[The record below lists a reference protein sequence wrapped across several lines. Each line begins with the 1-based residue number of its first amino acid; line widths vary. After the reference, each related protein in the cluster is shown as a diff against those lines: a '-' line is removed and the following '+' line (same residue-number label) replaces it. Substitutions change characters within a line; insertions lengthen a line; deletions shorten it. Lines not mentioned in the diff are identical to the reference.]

1 MRPLPADRPT
11 PGDLQQS
18 HLRCALQQHA
28 ARGGPLQQSYLRA
41 IPPQH
46 PHDLAATPADRQ
58 DAAEP
63 HRLFVAPALLLY
75 GVYILY
81 PVVISIWYSLL
92 QWNGIGA
99 ARFIGLDNW
108 ARLFHDETILG
119 SLRNTLVILVGSFVF
134 EIPIG
139 LGVALLLQR
148 LGRLG
153 TILSSIYIVPVLVS
167 SVAIGIIWGFLYN
180 PQFGPL
186 YYIYNAFGQ
195 QAPGLLGSS
204 TYAIFAVTIVIVWQF
219 IPLYVLLFNAGLLG
233 IPAELYEAASID
245 GASGWTRFRHIT
257 IPLLRR
263 TFVTASVLIVTGA
276 LVYFDLIYVM
286 TGGGPGNASYTLAMY
301 IYRAAFQNQ
310 DVGYGSA
317 IAMLLFIISFIISGL
332 IIRFSRLLQEH

>member
-1 MRPLPADRPT
+1 MSVSHSQ
-11 PGDLQQS
+11 PGAS
-18 HLRCALQQHA
+18 
-28 ARGGPLQQSYLRA
+28 
-41 IPPQH
+41 
-46 PHDLAATPADRQ
+46 AATPL
-58 DAAEP
+58 AA
-63 HRLFVAPALLLY
+63 RRAQGIARALRRRDGVILLFVAPALLLY

-108 ARLFHDETILG
+108 TRLFQDATVLG
-119 SLRNTLVILVGSFVF
+119 SLRNTLVLLVGSIVV

-153 TILSSIYIVPVLVS
+153 TVLSSIYIVPLLMS

-186 YYIYNAFGQ
+186 YYLYNAFGQ
-195 QAPGLLGSS
+195 QAPGLLGSA
-204 TYAIFAVTIVIVWQF
+204 TYAIFAVTAVALWQY
-219 IPLYVLLFNAGLLG
+219 IPLYVLLFNAGLVG
-233 IPAELYEAASID
+233 IPRELYEAAAID
-245 GASGWTRFRHIT
+245 GAGTWMRFRNVT

-263 TFVTASVLIVTGA
+263 TFITALVLIITGA

-317 IAMLLFIISFIISGL
+317 IAVLLFVISFIISGL
-332 IIRFSRLLQEH
+332 IVRFSRLLQD

>member
-1 MRPLPADRPT
+1 MAQPVHAPSATPLA
-11 PGDLQQS
+11 
-18 HLRCALQQHA
+18 A
-28 ARGGPLQQSYLRA
+28 ARTRPGSRGLRG
-41 IPPQH
+41 
-46 PHDLAATPADRQ
+46 HDGVIL
-58 DAAEP
+58 
-63 HRLFVAPALLLY
+63 LFVAPALLLY

-108 ARLFHDETILG
+108 ARLFHDGAVLC
-119 SLRNTLVILVGSFVF
+119 SLRNTLVILVGSFVC

-148 LGRLG
+148 LGRRLG
-153 TILSSIYIVPVLVS
+153 TILSSIYIVPLLVS
-167 SVAIGIIWGFLYN
+167 SVAIGITWSFLYN

-195 QAPGLLGSS
+195 QAPGLLGSA
-204 TYAIFAVTIVIVWQF
+204 TYAIFAVTVVIVWQF

-233 IPAELYEAASID
+233 IPRELYEAASID
-245 GASGWTRFRHIT
+245 GAGSWTRFRHIT

-263 TFVTASVLIVTGA
+263 TFITASILIITGS

-286 TGGGPGNASYTLAMY
+286 TGGGPGNASYTLALY
-301 IYRAAFQNQ
+301 IYQAAFQNQ
-310 DVGYGSA
+310 EVGYGSA
-317 IAMLLFIISFIISGL
+317 IAMLLFFISFIVSGL
-332 IIRFSRLLQEH
+332 IVRCSRLLQEH

>member
-1 MRPLPADRPT
+1 MSVSHS
-11 PGDLQQS
+11 QS
-18 HLRCALQQHA
+18 GASAAAPRAVQRARSIARALRRRDGVIL
-28 ARGGPLQQSYLRA
+28 
-41 IPPQH
+41 
-46 PHDLAATPADRQ
+46 
-58 DAAEP
+58 
-63 HRLFVAPALLLY
+63 LFVAPALLLY
-75 GVYILY
+75 SVYILY

-108 ARLFHDETILG
+108 TRLFQDATVLG
-119 SLRNTLVILVGSFVF
+119 SLRNTLVLLVGSIVV

-153 TILSSIYIVPVLVS
+153 TVLSSIYIVPLLMS

-186 YYIYNAFGQ
+186 YYLYNAFGQ
-195 QAPGLLGSS
+195 QAPGLLGSA
-204 TYAIFAVTIVIVWQF
+204 TYAIFAVTVVALWQY
-219 IPLYVLLFNAGLLG
+219 IPLYVLLFNAGLVG
-233 IPAELYEAASID
+233 IPRELYEAAAID
-245 GASGWTRFRHIT
+245 GAGTWMRFRNVT

-263 TFVTASVLIVTGA
+263 TFITALVLIITGA

-317 IAMLLFIISFIISGL
+317 IAMLLFVISFIISGL
-332 IIRFSRLLQEH
+332 IVRFSRLLQD

>member
-1 MRPLPADRPT
+1 MSLSHSQPGVSTAPLAVR
-11 PGDLQQS
+11 S
-18 HLRCALQQHA
+18 
-28 ARGGPLQQSYLRA
+28 ARGVARA
-41 IPPQH
+41 RRRR
-46 PHDLAATPADRQ
+46 DATVV
-58 DAAEP
+58 
-63 HRLFVAPALLLY
+63 LFVTPALLLY

-108 ARLFHDETILG
+108 ARLFQDGTVLG
-119 SLRNTLVILVGSFVF
+119 SLRNTLVLLVGSIVV

-153 TILSSIYIVPVLVS
+153 VVLSSIYIVPLLMS

-186 YYIYNAFGQ
+186 YYLYNAFGQ
-195 QAPGLLGSS
+195 QAPGLLGSA
-204 TYAIFAVTIVIVWQF
+204 TYAIFAVTVVALWQY
-219 IPLYVLLFNAGLLG
+219 IPLYVLLFNAGLIG
-233 IPAELYEAASID
+233 IPHELYEAAAID
-245 GASGWTRFRHIT
+245 GADSWMRFWNVT

-263 TFVTASVLIVTGA
+263 TFITALVLIITGA

-317 IAMLLFIISFIISGL
+317 IAMLLFVISFVVSGL
-332 IIRFSRLLQEH
+332 IVRFSRLLQD

>member
-1 MRPLPADRPT
+1 MSLSHSQ
-11 PGDLQQS
+11 PGAS
-18 HLRCALQQHA
+18 
-28 ARGGPLQQSYLRA
+28 
-41 IPPQH
+41 
-46 PHDLAATPADRQ
+46 AATPLAVRRAQSIARALRRRDGVIL
-58 DAAEP
+58 
-63 HRLFVAPALLLY
+63 LFVAPALLLY

-99 ARFIGLDNW
+99 AHFIGLDNW
-108 ARLFHDETILG
+108 ARLFHDGTVLG
-119 SLRNTLVILVGSFVF
+119 SLRNTLVLLVGSIVV

-153 TILSSIYIVPVLVS
+153 TVLFSIYIVPLLMS

-186 YYIYNAFGQ
+186 YYLYNAFGQ
-195 QAPGLLGSS
+195 QAPGLLGSA
-204 TYAIFAVTIVIVWQF
+204 TYAIFAVTVVALWQY
-219 IPLYVLLFNAGLLG
+219 IPLYVLLFNAGLVG
-233 IPAELYEAASID
+233 IPRELYEAAAID
-245 GASGWTRFRHIT
+245 GAGTWMRFRNVT

-263 TFVTASVLIVTGA
+263 TFITALVLIITGA

-317 IAMLLFIISFIISGL
+317 IAMLLFVISFIVSGL
-332 IIRFSRLLQEH
+332 IVRFSRLLQD

>member
-1 MRPLPADRPT
+1 MSLSHSQPGVSTAPLAVR
-11 PGDLQQS
+11 S
-18 HLRCALQQHA
+18 
-28 ARGGPLQQSYLRA
+28 ARGVARA
-41 IPPQH
+41 
-46 PHDLAATPADRQ
+46 RRRR
-58 DAAEP
+58 DAAVV
-63 HRLFVAPALLLY
+63 LFVTPALLLY

-108 ARLFHDETILG
+108 ARLFQDGTVLG
-119 SLRNTLVILVGSFVF
+119 SLRNTLVLLVGSIVV

-153 TILSSIYIVPVLVS
+153 VVLSSIYIVPLLMS

-186 YYIYNAFGQ
+186 YYLYNAFGQ
-195 QAPGLLGSS
+195 QAPGLLGSA
-204 TYAIFAVTIVIVWQF
+204 TYAIFAVTVVALWQY
-219 IPLYVLLFNAGLLG
+219 IPLYVLLFNAGLIG
-233 IPAELYEAASID
+233 IPHELYEAAAID
-245 GASGWTRFRHIT
+245 GADSWMRFWNVT

-263 TFVTASVLIVTGA
+263 TFITALVLIITGA

-317 IAMLLFIISFIISGL
+317 IAMLLFVISFVVSGL
-332 IIRFSRLLQEH
+332 IVRFSRLLQD

>member
-1 MRPLPADRPT
+1 MSISHSQ
-11 PGDLQQS
+11 PGASAATSQ
-18 HLRCALQQHA
+18 A
-28 ARGGPLQQSYLRA
+28 ARRAQGIARALRRRDG
-41 IPPQH
+41 II
-46 PHDLAATPADRQ
+46 L
-58 DAAEP
+58 
-63 HRLFVAPALLLY
+63 LFVAPALLLY
-75 GVYILY
+75 SVYILY

-108 ARLFHDETILG
+108 TRLFQDATVLG
-119 SLRNTLVILVGSFVF
+119 SLRNTLVLLVGSIVV

-153 TILSSIYIVPVLVS
+153 TVLSSIYIVPLLMS

-186 YYIYNAFGQ
+186 YYLYNAFGQ
-195 QAPGLLGSS
+195 QAPGLLGSA
-204 TYAIFAVTIVIVWQF
+204 TYAIFAVTVVALWQY
-219 IPLYVLLFNAGLLG
+219 IPLYVLLFNAGLVG
-233 IPAELYEAASID
+233 IPRELYEAAAID
-245 GASGWTRFRHIT
+245 GAGTWMRFRNVT

-263 TFVTASVLIVTGA
+263 TFITALVLIITGA

-317 IAMLLFIISFIISGL
+317 IAMLLFVISFIISGL
-332 IIRFSRLLQEH
+332 IVRFSRLLQD

>member
-1 MRPLPADRPT
+1 MSVSHSQPGASTVTPL
-11 PGDLQQS
+11 
-18 HLRCALQQHA
+18 A
-28 ARGGPLQQSYLRA
+28 ARRAQGIARALRRRDGV
-41 IPPQH
+41 I
-46 PHDLAATPADRQ
+46 L
-58 DAAEP
+58 
-63 HRLFVAPALLLY
+63 LFVAPALLLY

-108 ARLFHDETILG
+108 TRLFQDGTVLG
-119 SLRNTLVILVGSFVF
+119 SLRNTLVLLVGSIVV

-153 TILSSIYIVPVLVS
+153 TVLSSIYIVPLLMS

-195 QAPGLLGSS
+195 QAPGLLGSA
-204 TYAIFAVTIVIVWQF
+204 TYAIFAVTAVALWQY
-219 IPLYVLLFNAGLLG
+219 IPLYVLLFNAGLVG
-233 IPAELYEAASID
+233 IPREIYEAAAID
-245 GASGWTRFRHIT
+245 GAGTWMRFRNVT

-263 TFVTASVLIVTGA
+263 TFITALVLIITGA

-317 IAMLLFIISFIISGL
+317 IAMLLFVISFIISGL
-332 IIRFSRLLQEH
+332 IVRFSRLLQD

>member
-1 MRPLPADRPT
+1 MSLSRSQPGVSTAPLAVR
-11 PGDLQQS
+11 S
-18 HLRCALQQHA
+18 
-28 ARGGPLQQSYLRA
+28 ARGVARA
-41 IPPQH
+41 RRRR
-46 PHDLAATPADRQ
+46 DATVV
-58 DAAEP
+58 
-63 HRLFVAPALLLY
+63 LFVTPALLLY

-108 ARLFHDETILG
+108 ARLFQDGTVLG
-119 SLRNTLVILVGSFVF
+119 SLRNTLVLLVGSIVV

-153 TILSSIYIVPVLVS
+153 VVLSSIYIVPLLMS

-186 YYIYNAFGQ
+186 YYLYNAFGQ
-195 QAPGLLGSS
+195 QAPGLLGSA
-204 TYAIFAVTIVIVWQF
+204 TYAIFAVTVVALWQY
-219 IPLYVLLFNAGLLG
+219 IPLYVLLFNAGLIG
-233 IPAELYEAASID
+233 IPHELYEAAAID
-245 GASGWTRFRHIT
+245 GADSWMRFWNVT

-263 TFVTASVLIVTGA
+263 TFITALVLIITGA

-317 IAMLLFIISFIISGL
+317 IAMLLFVISFVVSGL
-332 IIRFSRLLQEH
+332 IVRFSRLLQD

>member
-1 MRPLPADRPT
+1 VAV
-11 PGDLQQS
+11 
-18 HLRCALQQHA
+18 
-28 ARGGPLQQSYLRA
+28 LRA
-41 IPPQH
+41 RRFARALRRRDGVI
-46 PHDLAATPADRQ
+46 L
-58 DAAEP
+58 
-63 HRLFVAPALLLY
+63 LFVAPALLLY
-75 GVYILY
+75 SVYILY

-108 ARLFHDETILG
+108 TRLFQDATVLG
-119 SLRNTLVILVGSFVF
+119 SLRNTLVLLVGSIVV

-153 TILSSIYIVPVLVS
+153 TVLSSIYIVPLLMS

-186 YYIYNAFGQ
+186 YYLYNAFGQ
-195 QAPGLLGSS
+195 QAPGLLGSA
-204 TYAIFAVTIVIVWQF
+204 TYAIFAVTVVALWQY
-219 IPLYVLLFNAGLLG
+219 IPLYVLLFNAGLVG
-233 IPAELYEAASID
+233 IPRELYEAAAID
-245 GASGWTRFRHIT
+245 GAGTWMRFRNVT

-263 TFVTASVLIVTGA
+263 TFITALVLIITGA

-317 IAMLLFIISFIISGL
+317 IAMLLFVISFIISGL
-332 IIRFSRLLQEH
+332 IVRFSRLLQD

>member
-1 MRPLPADRPT
+1 MSVSHSQSDASAAAPLAVQRA
-11 PGDLQQS
+11 
-18 HLRCALQQHA
+18 LRRRDGVIL
-28 ARGGPLQQSYLRA
+28 
-41 IPPQH
+41 
-46 PHDLAATPADRQ
+46 
-58 DAAEP
+58 
-63 HRLFVAPALLLY
+63 LFVAPALLLY
-75 GVYILY
+75 SVYILY

-108 ARLFHDETILG
+108 TRLFQDATVLG
-119 SLRNTLVILVGSFVF
+119 SLRNTLVLLVGSIVV

-153 TILSSIYIVPVLVS
+153 TVLSSIYIVPLLMS

-186 YYIYNAFGQ
+186 YYLYNAFGQ
-195 QAPGLLGSS
+195 QAPGLLGSA
-204 TYAIFAVTIVIVWQF
+204 TYAIFAVTVVALWQY
-219 IPLYVLLFNAGLLG
+219 IPLYVLLFNAGLVG
-233 IPAELYEAASID
+233 IPRELYEAAAID
-245 GASGWTRFRHIT
+245 GAGTWMRFRNVT

-263 TFVTASVLIVTGA
+263 TFITALVLIITGA

-317 IAMLLFIISFIISGL
+317 IAMLLFVISFIISGL
-332 IIRFSRLLQEH
+332 IVRFSRLLQD

>member
-1 MRPLPADRPT
+1 MSVSHSQ
-11 PGDLQQS
+11 PGAS
-18 HLRCALQQHA
+18 
-28 ARGGPLQQSYLRA
+28 
-41 IPPQH
+41 
-46 PHDLAATPADRQ
+46 ATPLAVRRAQSIARALRRRDGVIL
-58 DAAEP
+58 
-63 HRLFVAPALLLY
+63 LFVAPALLLY

-108 ARLFHDETILG
+108 ARLFQDATVLG
-119 SLRNTLVILVGSFVF
+119 SLRNTLVLLIGSIVV

-153 TILSSIYIVPVLVS
+153 TVLSSIYIVPLLMS

-195 QAPGLLGSS
+195 QAPGLLGSA
-204 TYAIFAVTIVIVWQF
+204 TYAIFAVTVVALWQY
-219 IPLYVLLFNAGLLG
+219 IPLYVLLFNAGLVG
-233 IPAELYEAASID
+233 IPRELYEAAAID
-245 GASGWTRFRHIT
+245 GAGTWMRFRNVT

-263 TFVTASVLIVTGA
+263 TFITALVLIVTGA

-317 IAMLLFIISFIISGL
+317 IAMLLFVISFIVSGL
-332 IIRFSRLLQEH
+332 IVRFSRLLQD

>member
-1 MRPLPADRPT
+1 MSLSRSQPGVSTAPLAVR
-11 PGDLQQS
+11 S
-18 HLRCALQQHA
+18 
-28 ARGGPLQQSYLRA
+28 ARGVARA
-41 IPPQH
+41 RRRR
-46 PHDLAATPADRQ
+46 DATVV
-58 DAAEP
+58 
-63 HRLFVAPALLLY
+63 LFVTPALLLY

-108 ARLFHDETILG
+108 ARLFQDGTVLG
-119 SLRNTLVILVGSFVF
+119 SLRNTLVLLVGSIVV

-153 TILSSIYIVPVLVS
+153 VVLSSIYIVPLLMS

-186 YYIYNAFGQ
+186 YYLYNAFGQ
-195 QAPGLLGSS
+195 QAPGLLGSA
-204 TYAIFAVTIVIVWQF
+204 TYAIFAVTVVALWQY
-219 IPLYVLLFNAGLLG
+219 IPLYVLLFNAGLIG
-233 IPAELYEAASID
+233 IPHELYEAAAID
-245 GASGWTRFRHIT
+245 GADSWMRFWNVT
-257 IPLLRR
+257 IPLLRC
-263 TFVTASVLIVTGA
+263 TFITALVLIITGA

-317 IAMLLFIISFIISGL
+317 IAMLLFVISFVVSGL
-332 IIRFSRLLQEH
+332 IVRFSRLLQD

>member
-1 MRPLPADRPT
+1 MSLSHSQ
-11 PGDLQQS
+11 PGAS
-18 HLRCALQQHA
+18 
-28 ARGGPLQQSYLRA
+28 
-41 IPPQH
+41 
-46 PHDLAATPADRQ
+46 AATPLAVRRAQSIARALRRRDGVIL
-58 DAAEP
+58 
-63 HRLFVAPALLLY
+63 LFVAPALLLY

-99 ARFIGLDNW
+99 AHFIGLDNW
-108 ARLFHDETILG
+108 ARLFHDGTVLG
-119 SLRNTLVILVGSFVF
+119 SLRNTLVLLVGSIVV

-153 TILSSIYIVPVLVS
+153 TVLSSIYIVPLLMS

-186 YYIYNAFGQ
+186 YYLYNAFGQ
-195 QAPGLLGSS
+195 QAPGLLGSA
-204 TYAIFAVTIVIVWQF
+204 TYAIFAVTVVALWQY
-219 IPLYVLLFNAGLLG
+219 IPLYVLLFNAGLVG
-233 IPAELYEAASID
+233 IPRELYEAAAID
-245 GASGWTRFRHIT
+245 GAGTWMRFRNVT

-263 TFVTASVLIVTGA
+263 TFITALVLIITGA

-317 IAMLLFIISFIISGL
+317 IAMLLFVISFIVSGL
-332 IIRFSRLLQEH
+332 IVRFSRLLQD